1 MRSTPFRFCSVLIR
15 VIAVGSLLFA
25 SYLSV
30 APQVHK
36 RIHPDAGKAAHECAV
51 TLFASGGCERAA
63 CDEVPIE
70 AKPLP
75 PGAAFLP
82 ERLSILVAP
91 VEMSILEHAPPAHS

>member
-1 MRSTPFRFCSVLIR
+1 MRSTPFRFCSVPIR

-36 RIHPDAGKAAHECAV
+36 RIHADAGKAAHECVV
-51 TLFASGGCERAA
+51 TMLASGNCEHAA
-63 CDEVPIE
+63 GDLILLE
-70 AKPLP
+70 AKPIP
-75 PGAAFLP
+75 PFAAFLP
-82 ERLSILVAP
+82 VRLSILIAP

>member
-1 MRSTPFRFCSVLIR
+1 MRSTPFRFCSVPIR

-36 RIHPDAGKAAHECAV
+36 RIHADAGKVAHECAV
-51 TLFASGGCERAA
+51 TLFASGNCELAA
-63 CDEVPIE
+63 CNEIPLE

-75 PGAAFLP
+75 PSAAFLP
-82 ERLSILVAP
+82 DRLSIFVAP
-91 VEMSILEHAPPAHS
+91 VEMSILEHAPPANS

>member
-1 MRSTPFRFCSVLIR
+1 MRHPASRLCPVPIR

-36 RIHPDAGKAAHECAV
+36 RIHADAGKAAHECVV
-51 TLFASGGCERAA
+51 TVFASGNCEHAA
-63 CDEVPIE
+63 CDEIPIE

-75 PGAAFLP
+75 PFAAFLP
-82 ERLSILVAP
+82 SRLSIFVAP
-91 VEMSILEHAPPAHS
+91 VEMSILEHAPPANS